1 MFLSDSLS
9 PVVNGLMWVNVS
21 GEARGRKGCS
31 GCGVALAWEAE
42 VLDGSMR
49 VTRRLALR
57 LCSCCVG
64 AGKRGKGGR
73 GRGEKRKKKHVL
85 GLHPHTCTWPTHFYE
100 RSSVK

>member
-21 GEARGRKGCS
+21 GKARGRKGCS
-31 GCGVALAWEAE
+31 GCGVALEWEAE

-49 VTRRLALR
+49 VTGRLALR

-64 AGKRGKGGR
+64 AGKRGRGGGGGKR
-73 GRGEKRKKKHVL
+73 TGRRNTYLSCTRTHAR
-85 GLHPHTCTWPTHFYE
+85 GLHTFMKDHL
-100 RSSVK
+100 

>member
-21 GEARGRKGCS
+21 GKARGRKGCS
-31 GCGVALAWEAE
+31 GCGVALEWEAE

-57 LCSCCVG
+57 LCSCWQKG
-64 AGKRGKGGR
+64 AGGER
-73 GRGEKRKKKHVL
+73 EKRKKKHVL
-85 GLHPHTCTWPTHFYE
+85 VLHPHTCTWPTHFYE
-100 RSSVK
+100 RPSVK